1 MLANIEVKI
10 YEFEFKY
17 SQIWRTLLLLLLA
30 PVTRRGGARLRRRR
44 PLVPVLRMVLGRDG
58 QFVKV
63 LESRQDVSAPGSPVP
78 GVPPP

>member
-44 PLVPVLRMVLGRDG
+44 PPVPVLRVVLGRDG

-63 LESRQDVSAPGSPVP
+63 LESRHDV
-78 GVPPP
+78 

>member
-1 MLANIEVKI
+1 MCLRILRK
-10 YEFEFKY
+10 KY
-17 SQIWRTLLLLLLA
+17 MNLNLNSQIWRTLLLLLLA

-63 LESRQDVSAPGSPVP
+63 LESQQNV
-78 GVPPP
+78 